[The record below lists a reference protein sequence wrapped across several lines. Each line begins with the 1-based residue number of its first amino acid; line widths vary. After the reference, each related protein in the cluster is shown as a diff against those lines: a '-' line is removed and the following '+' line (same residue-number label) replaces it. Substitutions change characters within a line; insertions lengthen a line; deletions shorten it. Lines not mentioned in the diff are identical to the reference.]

1 MLLKNRRRKR
11 RRGRGVKSRGGRRGK
26 EGEGAGPASP
36 SPLGKESV
44 YLAQRVLTDSP
55 ETNVEQKD
63 ESKAVS
69 DLFQSRA
76 RRAGF

>member
-1 MLLKNRRRKR
+1 MEGREEEELKAEE
-11 RRGRGVKSRGGRRGK
+11 
-26 EGEGAGPASP
+26 EGEERKGKGAGPASP

-44 YLAQRVLTDSP
+44 YLPQRVLTDSP